1 VRWRGDLA
9 EALKMPARVVVLG
22 GGFAGVSFVRELKR
36 LDPRGE
42 RASVTLVNRE
52 NFMLFTPMLPE
63 VASGGIETRD
73 IARPLRAMLRDVEF
87 ELGEVSSLDVAAR
100 TVTTRHPL
108 TRESKTIA
116 FDELVIALG
125 STTSDFGVPGVSEHA
140 LPLKVIEDASKI
152 HSHVLGTLEVAAETR
167 DRVERDR
174 LLRFVIV
181 GGGFTGV
188 EATGELLGFLKSV
201 ARYYPAL
208 EDASIECVLV
218 EGGKS
223 LLAHL
228 PPKFGK
234 RAAASL
240 RRRGVR
246 LHLGDK
252 VASVDADGVTMKS
265 GTRFDSRSV
274 IWSAGTVPSP
284 LAKRVGLQTDEHG
297 AISVAGDFS
306 VKGTPHAWA
315 LGDCAAV
322 PKPKGG
328 TYAPLAQN
336 AIREG
341 PALAE
346 NLLASLDGKPTKNFR
361 YRVLGQMASLG
372 DRQGLALLPGGHMIS
387 GLPAWILWR
396 VYYLGRLPGW
406 GNKVRVATNWTLE
419 MALPPDLARLP
430 AAGGGDTSFEDSH
443 AVSQ

>member
-1 VRWRGDLA
+1 
-9 EALKMPARVVVLG
+9 MPARVVVLG
-22 GGFAGVSFVRELKR
+22 GGFAGVSFARELRR
-36 LDPRGE
+36 LDPRGQ
-42 RASVTLVNRE
+42 RASLTLVNRE

-73 IARPLRAMLRDVEF
+73 IARPLRATLRDVGF
-87 ELGEVSSLDVAAR
+87 ELGEASSLDVAER
-100 TVTTRHPL
+100 KVTICHPL
-108 TRESKTIA
+108 TRESKTVA
-116 FDELVIALG
+116 FDELIVALG
-125 STTSDFGVPGVSEHA
+125 STASDFGVPGVAEHT

-152 HSHVLGTLEVAAETR
+152 HSHVLGVLEVAAETR

-188 EATGELLGFLKSV
+188 ETTGELLGFLKSV
-201 ARYYPAL
+201 TRYYPAL
-208 EDASIECVLV
+208 EKSNIECVLV

-246 LHLGDK
+246 LHLGDA
-252 VASVDADGVTMKS
+252 VASVDGRGLTMKS
-265 GTRFDSRSV
+265 GTRFDSRTV
-274 IWSAGTVPSP
+274 VWSAGTVPSP
-284 LAKRVGLQTDEHG
+284 LAKRAGLPTDEHG
-297 AISVAGDFS
+297 AISVEADFS
-306 VKGTPHAWA
+306 VKGTPHVWA

-341 PALAE
+341 PVLAG
-346 NLLASLDGKPTKNFR
+346 NLLATLDGKPTKNFR
-361 YRVLGQMASLG
+361 YRELGQMASLG

-396 VYYLGRLPGW
+396 AYYLGRLPGW

-430 AAGGGDTSFEDSH
+430 AAGGGDTSFEESR
-443 AVSQ
+443 AASQ